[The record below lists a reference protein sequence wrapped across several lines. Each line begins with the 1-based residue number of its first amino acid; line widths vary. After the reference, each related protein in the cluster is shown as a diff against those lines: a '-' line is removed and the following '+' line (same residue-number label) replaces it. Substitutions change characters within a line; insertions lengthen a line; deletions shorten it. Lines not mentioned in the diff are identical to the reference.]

1 MNLDYIAG
9 FFDGEGWCSI
19 HFRNPIGTGR
29 YGTTV
34 LLTVAL
40 TQGYEHAAIL
50 RSVQRELRLGRI
62 YKKRNCAVLQI
73 YRKHEVAKFL
83 ALMRGKVILK
93 ARMLTLMNEALTV
106 LNSEPQYRYTSGKVK
121 KLLAIRRELLP
132 LMCKGRRQQAAMN
145 LTRLER
151 RLRTVI
157 DFYESKEEMV
167 RRLRN
172 YRNQH
177 HLNQRQLAQRLGLTK
192 AAVGQYEIGKRMP
205 NSKHMQAIVSLLRPV
220 VA

>member
-34 LLTVAL
+34 MLTVAF

-50 RSVQRELRLGRI
+50 HSIHRELQMGKI

-73 YRKHEVAKFL
+73 YRKRDVAQFL

-93 ARMLTLMNEALTV
+93 ARMLTMMDQALTI
-106 LNSEPQYRYTSGKVK
+106 LNPESKCQYTSSKLM

-132 LMCKGRRQQAAMN
+132 LMCKGRREQAAMN
-145 LTRLER
+145 LARLER
-151 RLRTVI
+151 RLQTVK
-157 DFYESKEEMV
+157 DFYDSRQELA

-172 YRNQH
+172 YRKHH
-177 HLNQRQLAQRLGLTK
+177 HLSQRQLGERLELTQS
-192 AAVGQYEIGKRMP
+192 AVGQYERENRMP
-205 NSKHMQAIVSLLRPV
+205 NSKHMRDLVALLSTPR
-220 VA
+220 